1 MPDYVI
7 QGCTIQDAA
16 DVARNNMSSF
26 WQDQNWRIVWKHST
40 LPRVIEACTARS
52 PRNLLKDRALLR
64 HFKAVDPETGKFV
77 GYARWKL
84 PPGYHTNEDGT
95 AVWPEGQ
102 TPDVSSEERAKI
114 EEVADAADW
123 NPDDEGD
130 DLDAP
135 ITRRKIEYL
144 AKKDYIILDFFAV
157 HPENQGKGVGTAL
170 LEHGIAKARE
180 LNIDIFVLG
189 MVGGWRIYKRMG
201 FKLMETVV
209 QDATKYGG
217 NENYAFQFLEY
228 EIRNKDKDTE

>member
-7 QGCTIQDAA
+7 QGCTVQDGA

-26 WQDQNWRIVWKHST
+26 WEDQNWRIVWKHST
-40 LPRVIEACTARS
+40 LPRVIEACSARS

-64 HFKAVDPETGKFV
+64 HFKAVDPETGKFL

-84 PPGYHTNEDGT
+84 PPGYHKDEDGNPT
-95 AVWPEGQ
+95 WPEGQ
-102 TPDVSSEERAKI
+102 TPDVTPEERAKI

-144 AKKDYIILDFFAV
+144 ARKEYLRK
-157 HPENQGKGVGTAL
+157 TA
-170 LEHGIAKARE
+170 
-180 LNIDIFVLG
+180 F
-189 MVGGWRIYKRMG
+189 Y
-201 FKLMETVV
+201 
-209 QDATKYGG
+209 
-217 NENYAFQFLEY
+217 
-228 EIRNKDKDTE
+228 

>member
-1 MPDYVI
+1 MSQISLPNSAAMPDYVI

-64 HFKAVDPETGKFV
+64 HFKAVDPETGKFL

-84 PPGYHTNEDGT
+84 PPGYQNKEDGSPT
-95 AVWPEGQ
+95 WPEGQ
-102 TPDVSSEERAKI
+102 VPDVSTEEMAKI
-114 EEVADAADW
+114 EEVADAAVWD
-123 NPDDEGD
+123 PDTESD

-144 AKKDYIILDFFAV
+144 ARKEYLGKTAFPIYLPTLELCLSFGLYLYKITTNPFSLDSAR
-157 HPENQGKGVGTAL
+157 L
-170 LEHGIAKARE
+170 LCSAP
-180 LNIDIFVLG
+180 
-189 MVGGWRIYKRMG
+189 
-201 FKLMETVV
+201 
-209 QDATKYGG
+209 
-217 NENYAFQFLEY
+217 
-228 EIRNKDKDTE
+228 